1 MYRDLVYSVSI
12 QATLMEEE
20 KLYYV
25 QSSVSFSAVL
35 EQHPKRTIPS
45 MCRICSY
52 KRPASTNWG
61 IVM

>member
-35 EQHPKRTIPS
+35 EQHPKKNNP
-45 MCRICSY
+45 CLCAGY
-52 KRPASTNWG
+52 VLTNG
-61 IVM
+61 QPLPIGVL

>member
-25 QSSVSFSAVL
+25 QSSVSFSAVWSNT
-35 EQHPKRTIPS
+35 KRTIPS
-45 MCRICSY
+45 MCRMSSY
-52 KRPASTNWG
+52 IRPASTNWG

>member
-25 QSSVSFSAVL
+25 QSCVSFSAVL
-35 EQHPKRTIPS
+35 EQYQKKINYMYVQDTFLHTTSP
-45 MCRICSY
+45 
-52 KRPASTNWG
+52 TNWG
-61 IVM
+61 FVM